1 MAQVIAPPGNDNDE
15 IFEAMQKLMRD
26 SQVTRSAHFIAK
38 QRKERTFQIVGV
50 SVIVLNILIGS
61 GLIEAAFAN
70 NPNAITITIKLL
82 AFLAAALAG
91 IQAFFNFQKAV
102 ECHIKS
108 GGVYSSIAHRLNLIM
123 AEYQE
128 QPANRPALLD
138 NFKALNDEFLKANDD
153 ATVCIPADRDFDKAH
168 GGIKARES

>member
-1 MAQVIAPPGNDNDE
+1 MSQVIAPPANDTDE

-38 QRKERTFQIVGV
+38 QRKERTFQIVGA
-50 SVIVLNILIGS
+50 SVVVLNILIGS

-70 NPNAITITIKLL
+70 NQNAITITIKLL

-108 GGVYSSIAHRLNLIM
+108 GGVYSSINHRLNLIM

-128 QPANRPALLD
+128 EPANRPTLIG
-138 NFKALNDEFLKANDD
+138 NFRALNDEFLKANDD
-153 ATVCIPADRDFDKAH
+153 ATVCIPADRDFDNARAK
-168 GGIKARES
+168 IKARES

>member
-1 MAQVIAPPGNDNDE
+1 MAQVVAPPANDKDE

-26 SQVTRSAHFIAK
+26 SQVTRSAHFVAK

-50 SVIVLNILIGS
+50 SVVVLNILIGS
-61 GLIEAAFAN
+61 GLIETAFAN
-70 NPNAITITIKLL
+70 KPNAITLTIKLL

-108 GGVYSSIAHRLNLIM
+108 GGVYSSITHRLNLVM

-128 QPANRPALLD
+128 EPANRPAFIG
-138 NFKALNDEFLKANDD
+138 NFKTLSDEFLKANED
-153 ATVCIPADRDFDKAH
+153 ATACIPADRDFDTARAT
-168 GGIKARES
+168 IKARES

>member
-1 MAQVIAPPGNDNDE
+1 MAQVMAPPANDNDE

-50 SVIVLNILIGS
+50 SVVVLNILIGS

-70 NPNAITITIKLL
+70 NQNAITITIKLL

-102 ECHIKS
+102 ECHLKS
-108 GGVYSSIAHRLNLIM
+108 GGVYSSITHRLNLIM

-128 QPANRPALLD
+128 QPANRPALIG
-138 NFKALNDEFLKANDD
+138 NFKVLNDEFLKANDD
-153 ATVCIPADRDFDKAH
+153 ATACIPADRDFDKARA
-168 GGIKARES
+168 GIKARES